1 MMTENEHKIS
11 ILESEIFHAIQYSQ
25 YQRLA
30 LYIRHNYNLN
40 VTSKDGRNGLFY
52 ALDINDSHK
61 RCRMLRFCLDH
72 GINPL
77 HKDNI
82 NGYTVLHE
90 AMARQ
95 QIDSFELL
103 FDEISGEIDWRS
115 LDTHGC
121 TILHQAVELNNV
133 VILQTLITTMNRY
146 SISVDLLDKNGLTP
160 YLLAIKLHLPNMAQ
174 LLLKKGHASQQKCD
188 LQTHH
193 SAREWENIGM
203 KENCLILRQKFREE
217 LNDAMKKGKINKVNK
232 LKQMYYSTYSLSL
245 NSNNNI
251 RRNSSLTMTTRS
263 GLNTKSSLSINE
275 MIDRL
280 YQGDIPQTYIN
291 SRKDEKTFH
300 FEHIL
305 PRSLP
310 PITNLKRHQ
319 QNTSATSLIDLF
331 QIPQLSS

>member
-1 MMTENEHKIS
+1 MMSENEHKTS
-11 ILESEIFHAIQYSQ
+11 VLESEIFHAIQNSQ
-25 YQRLA
+25 YKRLA
-30 LYIRHNYNLN
+30 LYIRHDYNLN

-52 ALDINDSHK
+52 ALDINDSYK

-77 HKDNI
+77 HRDNI

-95 QIDSFELL
+95 QLDSFELL

-115 LDTHGC
+115 LDAHGRA
-121 TILHQAVELNNV
+121 ILHQAVELNNV
-133 VILQTLITTMNRY
+133 VILETLITTMNRY

-160 YLLAIKLHLPNMAQ
+160 YLLAIKLHLHDMAQ
-174 LLLKKGHASQQKCD
+174 ILLKKGHASQQKCD

-203 KENCLILRQKFREE
+203 KENCLILRQKLRKEM
-217 LNDAMKKGKINKVNK
+217 NDAMKKGKINKVNK
-232 LKQMYYSTYSLSL
+232 LKKMYCSTYSLFV
-245 NSNNNI
+245 NDNMRRDSN
-251 RRNSSLTMTTRS
+251 LTMTTQS
-263 GLNTKSSLSINE
+263 GLNRKSSLSINE

-280 YQGDIPQTYIN
+280 HQGVRPETYID
-291 SRKDEKTFH
+291 SRKDEKAFH
-300 FEHIL
+300 FEQIL

-310 PITNLKRHQ
+310 PIGTLKRHRQ
-319 QNTSATSLIDLF
+319 SSSTNSLIDLF
-331 QIPQLSS
+331 QIAQLSS

>member
-1 MMTENEHKIS
+1 MMTENEHKTS
-11 ILESEIFHAIQYSQ
+11 ILESEIFHAIQNSQ
-25 YQRLA
+25 YKRLL

-52 ALDINDSHK
+52 ALDINNSYK

-95 QIDSFELL
+95 QLDSFELL
-103 FDEISGEIDWRS
+103 FNEISSEIDWRS
-115 LDTHGC
+115 LDIHGR
-121 TILHQAVELNNV
+121 TILHQAVELNNII
-133 VILQTLITTMNRY
+133 ILDTLITTMNRY

-160 YLLAIKLHLPNMAQ
+160 YLLAIKLHLHDISQ
-174 LLLKKGHASQQKCD
+174 ILLKKGHASQLKCD

-203 KENCLILRQKFREE
+203 KENYLILRKKLRQEM
-217 LNDAMKKGKINKVNK
+217 NDAMKKGKINKVNK
-232 LKQMYYSTYSLSL
+232 LKKMYYSTYSLLL
-245 NSNNNI
+245 NDNNI
-251 RRNSSLTMTTRS
+251 RRDSNLTITTRS
-263 GLNTKSSLSINE
+263 CSNTKSSLSINE

-280 YQGDIPQTYIN
+280 HQGDRPETYID
-291 SRKDEKTFH
+291 SRKDDKTFH
-300 FEHIL
+300 IEQIL

-310 PITNLKRHQ
+310 PITTLKRHRQ
-319 QNTSATSLIDLF
+319 SSSTNSLIDLF
-331 QIPQLSS
+331 QIVQLSS